1 MHAPRAQLRRR
12 LHCVFPVGMV
22 ATLLA
27 IVALFASVAL
37 LISGNALLGTLVA
50 LRVELEGF
58 GALGAGLVL
67 AVYSAGF
74 VAGTLLIEPV
84 VRRVGHIRAF
94 AAFAALA
101 SVCALTF
108 PLFVSVWGWVVLR
121 VVLGFSLAG
130 LTLVAES
137 WVNGR
142 ATLENRGRLLA
153 TYMVVFFL
161 AASAGQFLVAAG
173 DPGDFPLFSIAAIL
187 LAAAVVPLALTRAL
201 APELH
206 PVPRIRLG
214 ALARSAPLGVAG
226 AIAAGTVA
234 SAFGAAGP
242 IFALRTGLEIG
253 QVALFLGIPVLA
265 TMALQWPLGMLSD
278 RLPRARVLLG
288 AALAAL
294 VASLL
299 VPVLA
304 ALSLVALIAAVSVFM
319 ALANSLYPMSLALTH
334 DRLDASQVLSANA
347 TLLLAVGIGTV
358 IGPLVGPAAM
368 ALLGPPGLFLFT
380 AVVLALLLAA
390 GFALRLRREVPVAAQ
405 QPSAVS
411 APPAATPLICEL
423 DPRLEPAVFEQR
435 HGGEAGAPEA
445 AQQG

>member
-1 MHAPRAQLRRR
+1 ML
-12 LHCVFPVGMV
+12 
-22 ATLLA
+22 ATLFA

-37 LISGNALLGTLVA
+37 LICGNALLGTLVA

-58 GALGAGLVL
+58 AALGAGLVL
-67 AVYSAGF
+67 SLYSAGF
-74 VAGTLLIEPV
+74 VVGTVVIEPL

-108 PLFVSVWGWVVLR
+108 PLFVSLWGWVVLR
-121 VVLGFSLAG
+121 VVLGFAMAG

-142 ATLENRGRLLA
+142 ATLANRCRLLA

-161 AASAGQFLVAAG
+161 AAAAGQFLVAAG
-173 DPGDFPLFSIAAIL
+173 DPGDYPLFSVAAIL

-206 PVPRIRLG
+206 PVPRIRLRALARAAPLAVVG
-214 ALARSAPLGVAG
+214 ALA
-226 AIAAGTVA
+226 AGTLA

-242 IFALRTGLEIG
+242 IFALRTGLGIG
-253 QVALFLGIPVLA
+253 ELALFLGIPVLV

-278 RLPRARVLLG
+278 RLPRSRVLLG
-288 AALAAL
+288 AAGVAL
-294 VASLL
+294 VASLA
-299 VPVLA
+299 VPALA
-304 ALSLVALIAAVSVFM
+304 PVSLAALIAAVSVFM

-334 DRLDASQVLSANA
+334 DRLEARQVLSANA
-347 TLLLAVGIGTV
+347 TLLLAMGLGV
-358 IGPLVGPAAM
+358 IGPLVGPVAM

-380 AVVLALLLAA
+380 ATVLVVLLVA
-390 GFALRLRREVPVAAQ
+390 GFALRLRREVPVAQQ
-405 QPSAVS
+405 QPGVVS
-411 APPAATPLICEL
+411 VPPAATALITEL
-423 DPRLEPAVFEQR
+423 DPRLGREVFEEL
-435 HGGEAGAPEA
+435 HGGEGRAREGEVP
-445 AQQG
+445 